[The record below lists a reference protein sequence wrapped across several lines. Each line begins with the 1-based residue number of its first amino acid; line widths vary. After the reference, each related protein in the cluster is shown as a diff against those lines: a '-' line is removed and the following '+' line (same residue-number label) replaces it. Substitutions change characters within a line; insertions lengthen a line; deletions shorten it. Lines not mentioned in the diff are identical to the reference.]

1 VFIQTKKDTSG
12 FVFKMIPVKKGIE
25 EEGYTEVTL
34 PAQFDKN
41 SQLVLKGAYALLSA
55 MKNVEE

>member
-1 VFIQTKKDTSG
+1 
-12 FVFKMIPVKKGIE
+12 MIPVKKGIE
-25 EEGYTEVTL
+25 EGGFTEVIL

-41 SQLVLKGAYALLSA
+41 SQVVLKGAYALLSA